1 MTREEYST
9 MQDTILQLMEDEKG
23 YCETYCKN
31 NPDDRKQRETI
42 RDYIISGLQNAL
54 SSMHENVKTGKI
66 SIAG

>member
-23 YCETYCKN
+23 YCATYCAN
-31 NPDDRKQRETI
+31 NPDDRKRRETI

-54 SSMHENVKTGKI
+54 SSLHEQVKTGRI
-66 SIAG
+66 SIEG